1 MTNILIVISSTY
13 DLFMLTAILK
23 EDLKYVNTTIILP
36 NNIIS
41 NLPNNILN
49 LYKNIYSY
57 DKNLKTL
64 FSVSAIKNTLNLIQ
78 LCKFLK
84 KTKKF
89 KTIFFGA
96 YRDTV
101 TSIVTKQFYGDTRF
115 VAIKQ
120 GIEIPKNRYKRIFS
134 LNIFHNKIYFK
145 IFGYSPFIKERILN
159 KDNYKNDHFLTR
171 DNWKNNPFKLED
183 VYTIGSK
190 NNLLSDGYPI
200 ISPNLKLLRK
210 NNKEQK
216 KINNILIIGER
227 TPISESWGKTET
239 RKYTRILNLLRQKY
253 NNPKFFLRPRLNLT
267 KNNFYSFIDPIILD
281 PRQLFDDQLI
291 KLNPTLV
298 ISIKSTASKVA
309 AYYGYNSILLYR
321 CFNLNQSELFHLD
334 YLFGDGSPVEFIENI
349 NQIKDL
355 SYRNFLKKSK
365 LGQPLKN
372 FKKYL

>member
-23 EDLKYVNTTIILP
+23 EDLKDVNTTIILP

-41 NLPNNILN
+41 NLPKNILN

-64 FSVSAIKNTLNLIQ
+64 FSLSAIKNTLNLIE

-84 KTKKF
+84 KSNRF

-101 TSIVTKQFYGDTRF
+101 TSIVAKQFYGNARF

-120 GIEIPKNRYKRIFS
+120 GIEIPKIRFERMHS
-134 LNIFHNKIYFK
+134 LKVFHNKIYFK
-145 IFGYSPFIKERILN
+145 IFGYSAFIKERILN
-159 KDNYKNDHFLTR
+159 KDNYKNDHLLSR
-171 DNWKNNPFKLED
+171 DNWERNPFKLGD
-183 VYTIGSK
+183 VYTIGSTNTK
-190 NNLLSDGYPI
+190 YSDGYPT
-200 ISPNLKLLRK
+200 ISPNLKSLRK
-210 NNKEQK
+210 NYKEQK
-216 KINNILIIGER
+216 NINNILIIGER
-227 TPISESWGKTET
+227 TPISESWGESET
-239 RKYTRILNLLRQKY
+239 RKYVKILNLLQKKF

-267 KNNFYSFIDPIILD
+267 KNNFYNFIDPVILD
-281 PRQLFDDQLI
+281 PGQLFDDQLI

-298 ISIKSTASKVA
+298 VSIKSTASKVA
-309 AYYGYNSILLYR
+309 SYYGYNSILLYR
-321 CFNLNQSELFHLD
+321 CFNLNKSELFHLE
-334 YLFGDGSPVEFIENI
+334 YSFGDGSPVEFIENI
-349 NQIKDL
+349 NQIKDVA
-355 SYRNFLKKSK
+355 SRNFFKKSRIEQK
-365 LGQPLKN
+365 LKN